1 MTSISPFLEEILTP
15 LKLDG
20 SVTFKGI
27 VSLLITALKREEH
40 VLISYSSK
48 LSPAK
53 VSDFIEYVMRRIMPL
68 SVCVMD
74 SSGRFAPGK
83 RSRESTGPR
92 MRGASKIEDPAKA
105 SGKIESPF
113 LSNIC
118 IVEKINEIKDPK
130 PILRVMKELE
140 VNVDNVTA
148 QCPRPFIVIAMAPE
162 TIILPKSVVVSFP
175 FHINIQNLPSSLP
188 QIDAPIRQ
196 GFDKFQSELNRKI
209 FMHKDIDIY
218 AGRLLLRADGTPLVT
233 SFIDAKTKLLLTKAV
248 EDYAMLNGR
257 DFVLPD
263 DVQVIFPYMV
273 THKLL
278 LPVPTTTFENCRTFI
293 DSVIEATPVPL

>member
-1 MTSISPFLEEILTP
+1 MAFLEEILTP

-27 VSLLITALKREEH
+27 VSVLITALKREEH

-53 VSDFIEYVMRRIMPL
+53 VSDFIEYVMRRIIPL
-68 SVCVMD
+68 SVSIMD

-83 RSRESTGPR
+83 RSRESSPR
-92 MRGASKIEDPAKA
+92 MRGASKIEDPAKS
-105 SGKIESPF
+105 SGKLESAF

-118 IVEKINEIKDPK
+118 IVEKINEVKDPK

-140 VNVDNVTA
+140 VNVDNVTV
-148 QCPRPFIVIAMAPE
+148 QCPRPFIIVALTPE
-162 TIILPKSVVVSFP
+162 TTILPKSVAISFP

-188 QIDAPIRQ
+188 QLDAPIRP
-196 GFDKFQSELNRKI
+196 GFDKFQSEMSRKI

-233 SFIDAKTKLLLTKAV
+233 SFIDAKTKLLLAKAV

-273 THKLL
+273 THRLL
-278 LPVPTTTFENCRTFI
+278 LPVPGTTFETCRTFI
-293 DSVIEATPVPL
+293 ESVIQVTPVPM